1 MPVVVRYTVGLV
13 RSHDSG
19 MCLMIEFLLFVLVL
33 AGIAGVII
41 FVLRSRSAKKS
52 SGTGRVDPLA
62 NQPEIY
68 DPHKIGVGDIIT
80 YAGIDHVVRGTI
92 VLDEGGTTWR
102 EHLLDGSTG
111 RRWLTVEDDEGEL
124 EMTLWMRREGTGL
137 TPDGEVILDDRVH
150 RQIERGRASYTA
162 EGTTGTPPSG
172 SVDYADYAT
181 SDGTGMIAFE
191 RWAPT
196 QSWEVS
202 TGRSVLLGEL
212 TVYHSASEA

>member
-1 MPVVVRYTVGLV
+1 MEVLLV
-13 RSHDSG
+13 
-19 MCLMIEFLLFVLVL
+19 IILLAVIV
-33 AGIAGVII
+33 GVIV
-41 FVLRSRSAKKS
+41 FVLRSRSSAKS
-52 SGTGRVDPLA
+52 SKPSASGRVDPLA
-62 NQPEIY
+62 NQPDVY
-68 DPHKIGVGDIIT
+68 DPHKIGVGDVIV

-92 VLDEGGTTWR
+92 FLEEGGTTWQ

-172 SVDYADYAT
+172 SADYADYAT
-181 SDGTGMIAFE
+181 SDGTGMISFE

-202 TGRSVLLGEL
+202 TGRSISRGEL
-212 TVYHSASEA
+212 TVYHAAPEA

>member
-1 MPVVVRYTVGLV
+1 MTEVLLALLV
-13 RSHDSG
+13 IAV
-19 MCLMIEFLLFVLVL
+19 LAVLVVLVL
-33 AGIAGVII
+33 
-41 FVLRSRSAKKS
+41 RWR
-52 SGTGRVDPLA
+52 GTRRRTPQGRVDPLA
-62 NQPEIY
+62 NEPDVY

-92 VLDEGGTTWR
+92 VLSEGGMTWR

-150 RQIERGRASYTA
+150 RQIERGQATYTA
-162 EGTTGTPPSG
+162 EGTTGTPESG
-172 SVDYADYAT
+172 TMDYADYAT
-181 SDGTGMIAFE
+181 ADGTGLIAFE

-202 TGRSVLLGEL
+202 TGRSVSRGEL
-212 TVYHSASEA
+212 TVYHAAPGT

>member
-1 MPVVVRYTVGLV
+1 
-13 RSHDSG
+13 
-19 MCLMIEFLLFVLVL
+19 MIELLLVVLVL
-33 AGIAGVII
+33 AGIAAAII
-41 FVLRSRSAKKS
+41 LVLRSRSSAKS
-52 SGTGRVDPLA
+52 ATPRRVDPLA
-62 NQPEIY
+62 NEPDIY
-68 DPHKIGVGDIIT
+68 DPHKIGVGDIVT
-80 YAGIDHVVRGTI
+80 YGGIDHVVRGTI

-137 TPDGEVILDDRVH
+137 TPDGDVILDDRVH
-150 RQIERGRASYTA
+150 RQIERGRATYTA

-172 SVDYADYAT
+172 AVDYADYAT

-202 TGRSVLLGEL
+202 TGRSVTRGEL
-212 TVYHSASEA
+212 TVYHSAPEA

>member
-1 MPVVVRYTVGLV
+1 
-13 RSHDSG
+13 
-19 MCLMIEFLLFVLVL
+19 MIKFLLVVLVL
-33 AGIAGVII
+33 AVIVAVI
-41 FVLRSRSAKKS
+41 VLVLRSRSSAKPSKS
-52 SGTGRVDPLA
+52 SGAGRVDPLA
-62 NQPEIY
+62 NQPDIY
-68 DPHKIGVGDIIT
+68 DPHKIGVGDVIT

-137 TPDGEVILDDRVH
+137 SPDGDVILDDRVH
-150 RQIERGRASYTA
+150 RQIERGRATYTA

-181 SDGTGMIAFE
+181 SDGAGMIAFE

-202 TGRSVLLGEL
+202 TGRSVTLGEL
-212 TVYHSASEA
+212 TVYHSATEG

>member
-1 MPVVVRYTVGLV
+1 MTNSATNATIDSSPPPLAAGARCAVEHDTVALV
-13 RSHDSG
+13 RSPISG
-19 MCLMIEFLLFVLVL
+19 SRPMIEFLLTVLVL
-33 AGIAGVII
+33 ALIVGVIVL
-41 FVLRSRSAKKS
+41 VLRSRSSAKS
-52 SGTGRVDPLA
+52 SKSSAAGRVDPLA
-62 NQPEIY
+62 NQPDIY
-68 DPHKIGVGDIIT
+68 DPHKIGVGDVIT

-162 EGTTGTPPSG
+162 EGTTG
-172 SVDYADYAT
+172 
-181 SDGTGMIAFE
+181 
-191 RWAPT
+191 
-196 QSWEVS
+196 
-202 TGRSVLLGEL
+202 
-212 TVYHSASEA
+212 

>member
-1 MPVVVRYTVGLV
+1 MKVLLVVLI
-13 RSHDSG
+13 
-19 MCLMIEFLLFVLVL
+19 LAVLV
-33 AGIAGVII
+33 AVII
-41 FVLRSRSAKKS
+41 FLLRSRSSGKS
-52 SGTGRVDPLA
+52 SKSARAPRVDPLA

-92 VLDEGGTTWR
+92 VLNEGGITWR

-111 RRWLTVEDDEGEL
+111 RRWLSVEDDEGDL
-124 EMTLWMRREGTGL
+124 EMTLWKRREGTGL

-150 RQIERGRASYTA
+150 RQIERGKASYTA

-202 TGRSVLLGEL
+202 TGRSITLGEL
-212 TVYHSASEA
+212 TVYHSAPES

>member
-1 MPVVVRYTVGLV
+1 
-13 RSHDSG
+13 
-19 MCLMIEFLLFVLVL
+19 MIKFLLVVLVL
-33 AGIAGVII
+33 AVIAAVI
-41 FVLRSRSAKKS
+41 FLVLRSRSSTKTPTAR
-52 SGTGRVDPLA
+52 RVDPLA
-62 NQPEIY
+62 NQPDIY
-68 DPHKIGVGDIIT
+68 DPHKIGVGDVIT

-92 VLDEGGTTWR
+92 VLNEGGTTWK

-172 SVDYADYAT
+172 AVDYADYAT

-202 TGRSVLLGEL
+202 TGRAVSRGEL
-212 TVYHSASEA
+212 TVYHSAPEA

>member
-1 MPVVVRYTVGLV
+1 
-13 RSHDSG
+13 
-19 MCLMIEFLLFVLVL
+19 MIKLLLAVLVL
-33 AGIAGVII
+33 AVIAGVIVL
-41 FVLRSRSAKKS
+41 VLRSRSSAKS
-52 SGTGRVDPLA
+52 PAAGRVDPLA
-62 NQPEIY
+62 NQPDIY
-68 DPHKIGVGDIIT
+68 DPHKIGVGDVIT

-137 TPDGEVILDDRVH
+137 SPDGEVILDDRVH

-202 TGRSVLLGEL
+202 TGRSVTRGEL
-212 TVYHSASEA
+212 TVYHSAPEA

>member
-1 MPVVVRYTVGLV
+1 MTT
-13 RSHDSG
+13 
-19 MCLMIEFLLFVLVL
+19 FLLVVLVL
-33 AGIAGVII
+33 AVIVGVV
-41 FVLRSRSAKKS
+41 VLIRRSRSSAKPP
-52 SGTGRVDPLA
+52 TARRVDPLA
-62 NQPEIY
+62 NQPDIY
-68 DPHKIGVGDIIT
+68 DPHKIGVGDVIT

-92 VLDEGGTTWR
+92 VLNEGGTTWR

-124 EMTLWMRREGTGL
+124 ELTLWMRREGTGL

-181 SDGTGMIAFE
+181 ADGTGLIAFE
-191 RWAPT
+191 RWAST

-202 TGRSVLLGEL
+202 TGRSVLRGEL
-212 TVYHSASEA
+212 TVYHSAPET

>member
-1 MPVVVRYTVGLV
+1 
-13 RSHDSG
+13 
-19 MCLMIEFLLFVLVL
+19 MIELLLIVLVL
-33 AGIAGVII
+33 AGIAAAIVL
-41 FVLRSRSAKKS
+41 VLRSRSAAKS
-52 SGTGRVDPLA
+52 SPPRRVDPLA
-62 NQPEIY
+62 NEPDIY
-68 DPHKIGVGDIIT
+68 DPHKIGVGDIVT
-80 YAGIDHVVRGTI
+80 YGGIDHVVRGTI
-92 VLDEGGTTWR
+92 VLDEGGITWR

-137 TPDGEVILDDRVH
+137 TPDGDVILDDRAH
-150 RQIERGRASYTA
+150 RQIERGRATYTA

-172 SVDYADYAT
+172 AVDYADYAT

-202 TGRSVLLGEL
+202 TGRSVTRGEL
-212 TVYHSASEA
+212 TVYHSAPEAPEV